1 MQTFFYHPNKV
12 ILSFPGMETE
22 VGVNLLGY
30 KEPRLVGKKHIF
42 LGGRIFRIFQSNKE
56 RNRPERPLNT
66 LPMEES
72 IPSKP
77 ALPVNVTNIE
87 SSFLKRLFQVHVMRC
102 QGLCHLGVACVPSS
116 VDRRTITMMLKTS
129 HTGSEARTEKQEVA
143 LEEHLACACDCDQ
156 QEEQECSGRWEK
168 ILSCNHS
175 ISLNPGGIQPPALVV
190 VQGGSLGRMRRPARW
205 RDRQTGT
212 QAPAPANQG

>member
-30 KEPRLVGKKHIF
+30 KEPRLVGKIYFSKQQRKKYKTTEYTSN
-42 LGGRIFRIFQSNKE
+42 GRINPIKASY
-56 RNRPERPLNT
+56 
-66 LPMEES
+66 
-72 IPSKP
+72 PSKRRTII
-77 ALPVNVTNIE
+77 TNIE
-87 SSFLKRLFQVHVMRC
+87 SSLLKRLFQVHVMRC

-168 ILSCNHS
+168 FLSCNIS
-175 ISLNPGGIQPPALVV
+175 LSLNPGGIQPPALVV
-190 VQGGSLGRMRRPARW
+190 VQGGSLGRRRQPARW